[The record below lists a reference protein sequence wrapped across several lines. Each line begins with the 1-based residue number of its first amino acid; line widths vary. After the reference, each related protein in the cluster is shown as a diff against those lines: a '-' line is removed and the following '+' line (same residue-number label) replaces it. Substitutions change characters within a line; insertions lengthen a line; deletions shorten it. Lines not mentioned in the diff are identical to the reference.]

1 MAEKGD
7 QKVSILLDG
16 GIADRRAIEL
26 RGSVVQQLASPALA
40 RADNVRLSITRGV
53 PERAPGMQT
62 IVTGLPDE
70 CHGIIPGGA
79 GNTTLVLFRGKKSIV
94 LRDTSIAQPY
104 LATSPTGTALGV
116 RGTCFIPG
124 HVVRGSGISPGYT
137 LAAPICALDEDTGNV
152 WHMVIADV
160 GGVSGVRS
168 ILIEDGDGNTL
179 TGPLAVPMP
188 AAATITAWS
197 ALTSHGANR
206 MAWWYYVP
214 GTGLRFTFITFDPSS
229 GALDVS
235 FIAATD
241 VLLPAN
247 DLQVDVRRLDSYR
260 VVIYGGSSSVAA
272 NSALVVY
279 NVDTASGTTI
289 AIASPGATSTYS
301 VIAAQYRGSTWIA
314 CAATGS
320 TGPSIYV
327 TLLNSSLSIVWNVTT
342 ALGAVGRPD
351 EVAIGFYIMPGE
363 LGHVVV
369 AASKTTGEFSTP
381 SSDPICTKFY
391 AYSVADGSSAFLYD
405 YIKPWKRPVAKAG
418 QLRFSDAELVPLFPL
433 VTMLS
438 ESVADAS
445 DDVQYVDDPCLELWQ
460 FGILF
465 AGSILSEMVAPSA
478 RLGVVRGSVSPARVA
493 VTGTIVSS
501 TFFAVKNGRSVV
513 LGYQSQAQLGAT
525 GTYRVTISEVD
536 YSPRQLITAAD
547 SNGSAMV
554 ACALPMNWDG
564 NELAELGAP
573 TSRPHLRD
581 SGFTTTGSW
590 AAGTYFAFAYQRW
603 KDASGNTIRT
613 RISNV
618 VTVSLPGGSAPV
630 LYASLSSPMTR
641 RLAITFGTCET
652 ILAATPLNSP
662 GFNEIASQ
670 TIESITD
677 GTVQLL
683 RAGPPQL
690 YDPVAYSDGA
700 LGSELMPSPPPPLC
714 DIAIVSGRAWGID
727 AEYRFRAVYSK
738 LRVVGGAYEFNP
750 ALEIVFP
757 RTGGELVRIFEVSGV
772 PVVLAE
778 RAVWLVSG
786 SGPDNTGANGSFA
799 APMKVSDF
807 GCTDPYSAQSFPG
820 GIVWS
825 GKGRWY
831 ILSGST
837 VMQVSDVN
845 AEMNFLCSVGMRDQ
859 DEIVFY
865 GTELSSDPT
874 VGETTDAVFMT
885 DLDGSFMTD
894 LDGSFIVESESTTA
908 VTTSGGDTV
917 AKVYNYILNRWTRWV
932 SPVARAFTQAA
943 NSPNEFR
950 RHIGFQQNALV
961 VVDGES
967 YAANAPMVLETDW
980 MILGGDFQDHVIV
993 RDIIFN
999 AERHSDHDV
1008 TIEAFTNYK
1017 LTATTSRS
1025 YSPSVIASVVAEQGS
1040 DPRYSLRVEPA
1051 EQETRAVKIR
1061 LTITVTGSDV
1071 GCRPISLTILFAVFA
1086 PVREESFSKALGGFQ

>member
-1 MAEKGD
+1 MERSD
-7 QKVSILLDG
+7 QKISILLDG

-70 CHGIIPGGA
+70 CHGIIPA
-79 GNTTLVLFRGKKSIV
+79 GRVGNALALFRGVDSKKINDMSISVPFTPISIITGGPVTPLHV
-94 LRDTSIAQPY
+94 LASGKSGHKPSSCHPTSCEDPETGYIWTAFLDTTTVGTPIVTVVKQDGTLIVGPSSIGTVSSAYSDWIYITP
-104 LATSPTGTALGV
+104 TSGGYAYIWLYYPGIGLHKIQVLHDSANGTV
-116 RGTCFIPG
+116 
-124 HVVRGSGISPGYT
+124 Y
-137 LAAPICALDEDTGNV
+137 
-152 WHMVIADV
+152 
-160 GGVSGVRS
+160 
-168 ILIEDGDGNTL
+168 
-179 TGPLAVPMP
+179 
-188 AAATITAWS
+188 
-197 ALTSHGANR
+197 ALTNE
-206 MAWWYYVP
+206 
-214 GTGLRFTFITFDPSS
+214 
-229 GALDVS
+229 
-235 FIAATD
+235 
-241 VLLPAN
+241 VLVYMPAN
-247 DLQVDVRRLDSYR
+247 DSIPDMIRYDQTR
-260 VVIYGGSSSVAA
+260 VLIYGGDDSVAA
-272 NSALVVY
+272 NARLMMYTPDSGALSRSLPVSVGSTAVYAVMVVQRY
-279 NVDTASGTTI
+279 GVPRIATA
-289 AIASPGATSTYS
+289 AATST
-301 VIAAQYRGSTWIA
+301 
-314 CAATGS
+314 
-320 TGPSIYV
+320 GPALYV
-327 TLLNSSLSIVWNVTT
+327 GLYDSSLSALWNVTRAT
-342 ALGAVGRPD
+342 TTTQGAVA
-351 EVAIGFYIMPGE
+351 VGFCAYRD
-363 LGHVVV
+363 
-369 AASKTTGEFSTP
+369 AASAWVAVV
-381 SSDPICTKFY
+381 SSDVSGSFSSPTDGSASITTT
-391 AYSVADGSSAFLYD
+391 ARLIRVSDGSSFLPSGFTRGWRRL
-405 YIKPWKRPVAKAG
+405 IGKCG
-418 QLRFSDAELVPLFPL
+418 QLKPSDSELSPIFMLVPMF
-433 VTMLS
+433 S
-438 ESVADAS
+438 SSAADAS
-445 DDVQYVDDPCLELWQ
+445 SVDYVDDPAIELWQ
-460 FGILF
+460 VSSLYPVDDSTF
-465 AGSILSEMVAPSA
+465 
-478 RLGVVRGSVSPARVA
+478 LGVVGRIGVIRGSIAPALVSVSQLPDCPGQISSLSDGTSLYIQYLNSIKS
-493 VTGTIVSS
+493 TGIVYAGKSAYLS
-501 TFFAVKNGRSVV
+501 NF
-513 LGYQSQAQLGAT
+513 AQLSSA
-525 GTYRVTISEVD
+525 
-536 YSPRQLITAAD
+536 PRQLLISGD
-547 SNGSAMV
+547 SYGSSIV
-554 ACALPMNWDG
+554 ASALPMSWDG
-564 NELAELGAP
+564 FELTEFGGPL
-573 TSRPHLRD
+573 TRPHLNHD
-581 SGFTTTGSW
+581 S
-590 AAGTYFAFAYQRW
+590 AAGSGDVYPAGSYSFVAYHRW
-603 KDASGNTIRT
+603 VDAAGSVVRS

-618 VTVSLPGGSAPV
+618 VTIAASGVDAPYTFV
-630 LYASLSSPMTR
+630 ASFPSGTR
-641 RLAITFGTCET
+641 KYGAEGIIET
-652 ILAATPLNSP
+652 VLAATPKNQP
-662 GFNEIASQ
+662 DFHEIATANIVSSDA
-670 TIESITD
+670 TTHTFTNVKIPLSS
-677 GTVQLL
+677 
-683 RAGPPQL
+683 
-690 YDPVAYSDGA
+690 DPILYSDGA
-700 LGSELMPSPPPPLC
+700 LGSELMPQAPPPLF
-714 DIAIVSGRAWGID
+714 DVSIVSGRAWGID

-738 LRVVGGAYEFNP
+738 LRVTGGSYEFVP
-750 ALEIVFP
+750 ELEMVFP
-757 RTGGELVRIFEVSGV
+757 RVGGRLMRVFEVSGV

-799 APMKVSDF
+799 APMKLSDF

-894 LDGSFIVESESTTA
+894 LDGSFIVESESTTV
-908 VTTSGGDTV
+908 VTTSGGDPV

>member
-79 GNTTLVLFRGKKSIV
+79 GNTTLVLFRGQKSIV

-104 LATSPTGTALGV
+104 LATSPTATSLGV
-116 RGTCFIPG
+116 RGTCFVPG

-152 WHMVIADV
+152 WHMVIASV
-160 GGVSGVRS
+160 NGSQS
-168 ILIEDGDGNTL
+168 ILIEDGSGNTL
-179 TGPLAVPMP
+179 AGPLAIPTP
-188 AAATITAWS
+188 GAATITAWS

-206 MAWWYYVP
+206 MAWWHYVA
-214 GTGLRFTFITFDPSS
+214 GSGLRFAFITFDPSS
-229 GALDVS
+229 GTLTVGPFSVA
-235 FIAATD
+235 
-241 VLLPAN
+241 LLPAN
-247 DLQVDVRRLDSYR
+247 GLQVDVCRLDIDI
-260 VVIYGGSSSVAA
+260 VVIYGGSSAVAA
-272 NSALVVY
+272 DSALVAY
-279 NVDTASGTTI
+279 NVNTLSGTTI
-289 AIASPGATSTYS
+289 DIASPGATSTYS

-314 CAATGS
+314 CAAAGS
-320 TGPSIYV
+320 TGPSIYM
-327 TLLNSSLSIVWNVTT
+327 TLLNSSLSIVWNVTS

-351 EVAIGFYIMPGE
+351 EIACGFYIMPGE
-363 LGHVVV
+363 PGFVVV
-369 AASKTTGEFSTP
+369 AASKTTGEFSTG

-391 AYSVADGSSAFLYD
+391 AHSIVDGSSAPLYD
-405 YIKPWKRPVAKAG
+405 YIKPWKRPVAKTG
-418 QLRFSDAELVPLFPL
+418 QLRFSDTELVPLFPL

-438 ESVADAS
+438 ESVTDAS

-465 AGSILSEMVAPSA
+465 AGYPLSEMVAPSA

-513 LGYQSQAQLGAT
+513 LGYQSQAQLGDT
-525 GTYRVTISEVD
+525 GTYRVSISEVD

-581 SGFTTTGSW
+581 TGSTTPGSW
-590 AAGTYFAFAYQRW
+590 SAGTYFAFAYQRW

-618 VTVSLPGGSAPV
+618 VQVSMPGGSAPV
-630 LYASLSSPMTR
+630 FDASASFPMTR
-641 RLAITFGTCET
+641 RLPITFGTCET

-662 GFNEIASQ
+662 GFNEISSK
-670 TIESITD
+670 TIESVTD
-677 GTVQLL
+677 GLITLF

-690 YDPVAYSDGA
+690 YDPVAYSNGNF
-700 LGSELMPSPPPPLC
+700 GSELMPSPPPPLC

-786 SGPDNTGANGSFA
+786 SGPDNTGQNGVFA
-799 APMKVSDF
+799 APMKLSDF

-831 ILSGST
+831 ILSGSN

-874 VGETTDAVFMT
+874 VGETIDAVFMT

-894 LDGSFIVESESTTA
+894 LDGSFIVESESTTV
-908 VTTSGGDTV
+908 VTTSGGDPV
-917 AKVYNYILNRWTRWV
+917 AKIYNYVLNRWTRWV

-1008 TIEAFTNYK
+1008 TIEVFTNYK
-1017 LTATTSRS
+1017 LTATTTRS

-1051 EQETRAVKIR
+1051 EQETRAVKVR